1 MGKIKIFN
9 NKEINWYFFTF
20 KIVLF
25 YNLIGIILL
34 ILNREKI
41 SLLYIS
47 MYTFIAIGKMLMIFF
62 THIKNIKYED
72 GYLIIYYNHKKFKDK
87 MYNFNVKEK
96 EKVMGINI
104 KYKQLIL
111 ENKKFKKKFKLYSD
125 EWPDYKEIKEF
136 FIEKKLLENVKNEK
150 VFV

>member
-1 MGKIKIFN
+1 MEKTKIFN
-9 NKEINWYFFTF
+9 NRKINWYFFSF

-34 ILNREKI
+34 ILNCKSI

-47 MYTFIAIGKMLMIFF
+47 TYTFIAIGKMLMIYF
-62 THIKNIKYED
+62 THIKNIKYEN
-72 GYLIIYYNHKKFKDK
+72 GYLTIYYNHKKFQDN
-87 MYNFNVKEK
+87 MYNFNIKEK

-111 ENKKFKKKFKLYSD
+111 ENKKFKKKFKLDSD

-136 FIEKKLLENVKNEK
+136 FIEKKLLEDVKNEK